1 MSIVTSPTDDT
12 RSLADRFRSLT
23 DVWSRSLV
31 RIVDVAAAFA
41 DSTEWVVAG
50 SPTAA
55 HHLAA
60 IADVDVATVREW
72 IRIGRQLRALPA
84 SAAAF
89 AAGEIS
95 YSKLRTLTRIA
106 TPDNERELLEIAFT
120 IPAGDLG
127 RALAAW
133 MGRNCDPEE
142 LDAHQQRR
150 RAIRERVEPDG
161 TTTVTMSLPPLVAA
175 AWSATLTT
183 IVMRTTRRP
192 AGASADAWPTLAQ
205 QKVDAL
211 HTLLTEGG
219 SGSLVEVV
227 LHVRGDGCTLDDGTP
242 IPGSVVERIAP
253 DAFLRALIHDAE
265 GRPINASG
273 RQRHPTNRQKRVV
286 KEREPA
292 CRDCGRTDLLVFD
305 HVPSFAESQ
314 HTLVEELEVRC
325 SPCHRRRHGA

>member
-1 MSIVTSPTDDT
+1 MPVATSPTEAT

-31 RIVDVAAAFA
+31 RIVRVAAAFA
-41 DSTEWVVAG
+41 DSAEWVVAG

-72 IRIGRQLRALPA
+72 IRIGRQLRTLPA
-84 SAAAF
+84 SADAF
-89 AAGEIS
+89 ASGDIS
-95 YSKLRTLTRIA
+95 YSKLRTLTRVA
-106 TPDNERELLEIAFT
+106 TPDNERELLEIARDV
-120 IPAGDLG
+120 PAGDLG

-133 MGRNCDPEE
+133 MGRNCDPED

-161 TTTVTMSLPPLVAA
+161 TTTVTMSLPPLVAG
-175 AWSATLTT
+175 AWSAALTT
-183 IVMRTTRRP
+183 LVMRNTRHP
-192 AGASADAWPTLAQ
+192 GHASAGAWPTLAQ

-219 SGSLVEVV
+219 SGSIVEVV

-242 IPGSVVERIAP
+242 IPESVVERVAP
-253 DAFLRALIHDAE
+253 DSFLRALIHDAE
-265 GRPINASG
+265 SRPVNASG
-273 RQRHPTNRQKRVV
+273 RQRHPTTRQKRVV
-286 KEREPA
+286 TAREPA

-305 HVPSFAESQ
+305 HVPSYEESH

-325 SPCHRRRHGA
+325 SPCHRRRHAS

>member
-1 MSIVTSPTDDT
+1 MPVAPSPTEDT

-31 RIVDVAAAFA
+31 RIVDLAAAFA

-72 IRIGRQLRALPA
+72 IRIGRQLRTLPA
-84 SAAAF
+84 SADAF
-89 AAGEIS
+89 ASGVIS
-95 YSKLRTLTRIA
+95 YSKLRTLSRVA
-106 TPDNERELLEIAFT
+106 TPDNERELLEIACDVA
-120 IPAGDLG
+120 AGELG

-133 MGRNCDPEE
+133 MGRNCDPED

-161 TTTVTMSLPPLVAA
+161 MTTVTMNLPPLVAG
-175 AWSATLTT
+175 AWSAALDTL
-183 IVMRTTRRP
+183 VMRNPPRP
-192 AGASADAWPTLAQ
+192 GHASADAWPTLAQ

-211 HTLLTEGG
+211 HTLLTQGG
-219 SGSLVEVV
+219 SGSIVEVV

-253 DAFLRALIHDAE
+253 DSFLRALIHDAE
-265 GRPINASG
+265 SRPVNASG
-273 RQRHPTNRQKRVV
+273 RQRHPTTRQKRVV
-286 KEREPA
+286 TAREPA

-305 HVPSFAESQ
+305 HVPSYQESQ

-325 SPCHRRRHGA
+325 SPCHRRRHAS